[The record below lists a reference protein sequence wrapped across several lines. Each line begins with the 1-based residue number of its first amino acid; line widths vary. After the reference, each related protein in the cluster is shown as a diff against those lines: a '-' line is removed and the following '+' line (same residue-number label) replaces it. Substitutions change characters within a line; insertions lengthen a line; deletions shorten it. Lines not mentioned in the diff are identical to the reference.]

1 MSCCKNKSEYIVAIP
16 ARYASTRF
24 PGKPLVLVGGI
35 PMIKRVCMQALKSD
49 AKMVVACID
58 DERVESVLEGMDKV
72 RVCMTSTDCNCGT
85 DRLAQMIEKMQI
97 DPETIIVNVQGD
109 EPLINPEHI
118 KQVATLLESSKA
130 DMSTLC
136 FKIDNVK
143 DVFDPNCVKVVFD
156 KNGKALFFSRAPIPY
171 ERDNFKQKDITSLCF
186 DHYHHIGIYAY
197 KAGTVLKYS
206 KMAQTT
212 LEKSES
218 LEQLRLMENGM
229 SIAVGV
235 ALNPPETGVDT
246 KEDLERIN
254 KILENQNSKC

>member
-156 KNGKALFFSRAPIPY
+156 KTVKHCSLVVLLFHTSVRTLSKKILLLFALITT
-171 ERDNFKQKDITSLCF
+171 ITSEF
-186 DHYHHIGIYAY
+186 TPI
-197 KAGTVLKYS
+197 KQVLF
-206 KMAQTT
+206 
-212 LEKSES
+212 
-218 LEQLRLMENGM
+218 
-229 SIAVGV
+229 
-235 ALNPPETGVDT
+235 
-246 KEDLERIN
+246 
-254 KILENQNSKC
+254 

>member
-1 MSCCKNKSEYIVAIP
+1 MSENEKKSEYIVAIP

-24 PGKPLVLVGGI
+24 PGKPLVLVGGV
-35 PMIKRVCMQALKSD
+35 PMIKRVCLQALKSD

-58 DERVESVLEGMDKV
+58 DKRVESVLDGMDKV

-85 DRLAQMIEKMQI
+85 DRLAQMIEKLNI
-97 DPETIIVNVQGD
+97 DPDTVIVNVQGD

-118 KQVATLLESSKA
+118 RQVASLLENSDA

-156 KNGKALFFSRAPIPY
+156 RNGKALYFSRAPIPY
-171 ERDNFKQKDITSLCF
+171 ERENFKQRDITELSF

-197 KAGTVLKYS
+197 RAGIVLKYS
-206 KMAQTT
+206 KMAQTS

-229 SIAVGV
+229 TIVVGV

-254 KILENQNSKC
+254 RILEKQEK